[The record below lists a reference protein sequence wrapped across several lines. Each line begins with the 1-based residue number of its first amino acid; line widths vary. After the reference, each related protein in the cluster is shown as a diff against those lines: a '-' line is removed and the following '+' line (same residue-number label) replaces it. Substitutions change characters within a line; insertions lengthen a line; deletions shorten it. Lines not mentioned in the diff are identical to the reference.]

1 MEIENTEQNPT
12 PKKMKSKTNENTSKT
27 QGSIVDSIKIPD
39 FLESELI
46 PSLGETDESAKS
58 KTSLRM
64 LYEAQ
69 TKVIKGQIGDLE
81 SIRLG
86 LGLSQ
91 RKMAQ
96 LLLVDPSAWSRW
108 IKNPQS
114 VPPQVYRALQWY
126 LALNE
131 KIPGLTPSYFLIR
144 DFDVKTQEKTTQFE
158 DSLKN
163 QKEEFQF
170 EILKLKNQLLIQ
182 KKLWMKFYILT
193 LVFMAGL
200 FSIFFIF
207 KH

>member
-1 MEIENTEQNPT
+1 MEIENSELIPT
-12 PKKMKSKTNENTSKT
+12 PKKTKSKTNESSIKT
-27 QGSIVDSIKIPD
+27 QSSIVDSIKIPD
-39 FLESELI
+39 FLETEII
-46 PSLGETDESAKS
+46 PAIGEGDDTSKS

-182 KKLWMKFYILT
+182 KKLWMKFYVLT
-193 LVFMAGL
+193 LVLIAGL